1 MELEDKQGELELTI
15 EDLQSEKEKLELDAQ
30 AKEEEN
36 SLAGKMSDIV
46 NQARYKRELDE
57 LKEKVKLTAAQQQ
70 ETIAR
75 INKENN
81 DEQERLMAMLQE
93 NEAQIKKAENTEA
106 QAKNIVI
113 NIQQAEHVVHVRPIE
128 TPTYVYCVDPEA
140 RVRVLE
146 SEREEITQKV
156 QREYRKKIAD
166 MEINILAYQDLL
178 LTKDAEIKSLE
189 AQTLR

>member
-1 MELEDKQGELELTI
+1 
-15 EDLQSEKEKLELDAQ
+15 
-30 AKEEEN
+30 
-36 SLAGKMSDIV
+36 MSDIV

-57 LKEKVKLTAAQQQ
+57 LKEKVKINTEKQN

-81 DEQERLMAMLQE
+81 DEQERLMRMLQE
-93 NEAQIKKAENTEA
+93 NEAQIKKAENKEA

-140 RVRVLE
+140 RVQVLE
-146 SEREEITQKV
+146 SERKEIEVRVRKEQKK
-156 QREYRKKIAD
+156 QIAD

-189 AQTLR
+189 AKTLR